1 MSADRKMVEFTIGK
15 SDLPEWADEP
25 WWVDVSVPG
34 VGTVPI
40 TEAEATMSAAV
51 AKVERWCEQ
60 RGATLILGTELTAI
74 VERATGEAAT

>member
-1 MSADRKMVEFTIGK
+1 VTAERKMVEFYIGK
-15 SDLPEWADEP
+15 SDLPEYADEP
-25 WWVDVSVPG
+25 WFVDVSVPG
-34 VGTVPI
+34 VGTKAI
-40 TEAEATMSAAV
+40 SEAEPTLSAAV